1 MRDMLAGFSVLILV
15 SVWPHCDAETVYMDR
30 YGDCFHDGPIE
41 VEESYTILSQGGEA
55 YDTLTCQMTF
65 KADKGSRLCLTFR
78 SIRIDNCGVNLH
90 VFSKE
95 SSNDKVLG
103 SYGCKMA
110 DTPNSVCSDDR
121 YMTILMKKR
130 ELSHEGYNFKLELRI
145 YSEGDAFTDG
155 VDAFIVSIGIIVGI
169 VVSVIVLVVLAAVII
184 VCCCCKNRQSGFYRQ
199 KSAASGRTGTTDVIL
214 EPTAPP
220 LPEDPP
226 AYADIPPPY
235 TSLPQGGDDDP
246 QSSQPSPETQHMLP
260 HTEGKDVV

>member
-1 MRDMLAGFSVLILV
+1 IGVSESMFVLASTWLRQTFLRIDSKFIISHYGVLDITAV
-15 SVWPHCDAETVYMDR
+15 IHFQIPVYMDR

-95 SSNDKVLG
+95 SSNDKVL
-103 SYGCKMA
+103 
-110 DTPNSVCSDDR
+110 
-121 YMTILMKKR
+121 KR

-145 YSEGDAFTDG
+145 YSE
-155 VDAFIVSIGIIVGI
+155 
-169 VVSVIVLVVLAAVII
+169 
-184 VCCCCKNRQSGFYRQ
+184 
-199 KSAASGRTGTTDVIL
+199 
-214 EPTAPP
+214 APP